1 MLRFTIHH
9 IFYNLKSK
17 EHQQTTKSGL
27 LYIGVDNFKKIIF
40 ILKVSLKHLIMPMN
54 GLEI

>member
-1 MLRFTIHH
+1 MLRFTIPH

-17 EHQQTTKSGL
+17 EHQQTTENGL
-27 LYIGVDNFKKIIF
+27 LYIGVDNFLKIIF
-40 ILKVSLKHLIMPMN
+40 KGSFKHLIMPMN

>member
-9 IFYNLKSK
+9 IFYNLKGK
-17 EHQQTTKSGL
+17 EHQQTTESGL
-27 LYIGVDNFKKIIF
+27 LYIGVDNFLKIIF
-40 ILKVSLKHLIMPMN
+40 KGSFKHLIMPMN